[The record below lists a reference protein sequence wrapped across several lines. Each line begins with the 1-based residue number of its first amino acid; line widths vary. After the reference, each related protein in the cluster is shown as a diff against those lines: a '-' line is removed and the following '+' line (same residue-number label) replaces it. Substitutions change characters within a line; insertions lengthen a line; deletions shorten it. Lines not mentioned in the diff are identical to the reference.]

1 MRQGQHATVHQGYR
15 QGGDNPKSNPLH
27 GKSPDDPFHAQ
38 GIVIATDLSDS
49 SLRAVQYGCGLAG
62 QFGAEVHLL
71 HVVHYPYAEF
81 AKACDQNFCSTFD
94 EYEEQHAESAAQAL
108 SRVDVAPLSDVT
120 RVARSGFPVA
130 DIPRYAD
137 EVHADLLVLGTH
149 GWTGLTHA
157 LMGSVCEA
165 VVRRAKCPVLSVRA
179 E

>member
-1 MRQGQHATVHQGYR
+1 MTR
-15 QGGDNPKSNPLH
+15 PK
-27 GKSPDDPFHAQ
+27 Q
-38 GIVIATDLSDS
+38 IVIATDLSDN
-49 SLRAVQYGCGLAG
+49 SLQAVRYGCDLAR

-71 HVVHYPYAEF
+71 HIVHYPYAEF
-81 AKACDQNFCSTFD
+81 AKACHEDFCRTFD
-94 EYEEQHAESAAQAL
+94 EYEEQQAESAEKTL
-108 SRVDVAPLSDVT
+108 SSIDVAPLSNVT

-149 GWTGLTHA
+149 GWTGMKHA

-179 E
+179 ASTDDA